1 MLMVRRANMRAFHS
15 RGRAEAQ
22 RAHRFSHAAVA
33 DSRKEANLL
42 MDGENFMS
50 ATPAEVLEELK
61 ERRRHGDLDS
71 GIVLEAVQGL
81 PGFARDVAN
90 LAGRSG
96 RESAIRLLDIRTL
109 AERVFGD
116 TDKVEAWLTR
126 PNASLSNQKPID
138 LLEDE
143 LGTAVV
149 REMLERIDHGIFA

>member
-1 MLMVRRANMRAFHS
+1 MLMVRRANMGAFHS

-22 RAHRFSHAAVA
+22 RACLFSHAVVA

-71 GIVLEAVQGL
+71 GIVLKAVQGL
-81 PGFARDVAN
+81 PGFARDVAS
-90 LAGRSG
+90 LAGRPG

-116 TDKVEAWLTR
+116 ADKVEAWLTR
-126 PNASLSNQKPID
+126 PNSSLSNQKPID

-149 REMLERIDHGIFA
+149 REMLERIDNGIFA